1 MGRSNPSVTSRCQNG
16 GDEAT
21 YPIRALEQVLGMNGV
36 DRVEGFPALH
46 CRGCAYGSTVLPPSL
61 VSAAILM
68 LSSSMEHAA
77 AANHNVAFER
87 REGRREDGG
96 KGNQLA
102 TREVVV
108 SRAIDRPDVLHS
120 ACTLLVSHSH
130 IPLPLSLSRSLPLP
144 LFLLWCS

>member
-96 KGNQLA
+96 R
-102 TREVVV
+102 REI
-108 SRAIDRPDVLHS
+108 SWQRAR
-120 ACTLLVSHSH
+120 
-130 IPLPLSLSRSLPLP
+130 
-144 LFLLWCS
+144 W